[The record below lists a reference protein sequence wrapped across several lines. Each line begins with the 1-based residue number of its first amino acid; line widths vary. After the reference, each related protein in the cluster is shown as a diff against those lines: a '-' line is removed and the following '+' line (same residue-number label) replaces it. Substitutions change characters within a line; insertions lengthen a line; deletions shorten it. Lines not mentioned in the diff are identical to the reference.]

1 MKKFKFKLEKL
12 LDINI
17 KEEDESKLKYTQAQN
32 EKRIV
37 EKSLERLEEN
47 YKKYSDIT
55 RADNVISQKV
65 TINYLSTLTQS
76 IKLTDEKLKEEEKKV
91 IEAQNDLIEK
101 QIKRKSLE
109 ILKDKEMERMKK
121 EEERIEQIRND
132 EFALYA
138 YIRNNVNVSQKGGK
152 YGV

>member
-37 EKSLERLEEN
+37 EKNLERLEEN

-55 RADNVISQKV
+55 RANDVISQKV

-91 IEAQNDLIEK
+91 IEAQNDLIQK

-109 ILKDKEMERMKK
+109 ILKEKEMERVRK

-138 YIRNNVNVSQKGGK
+138 YIRNNANVSQKGGK
-152 YGV
+152 YGI

>member
-17 KEEDESKLKYTQAQN
+17 KEEDESKLKYTKAQD

-37 EKSLERLEEN
+37 ERNLNRLEEN

-55 RADNVISQKV
+55 RAGDVISQKI

-109 ILKDKEMERMKK
+109 ILKEKEMEKVRK

-138 YIRNNVNVSQKGGK
+138 YIRNNVNVS
-152 YGV
+152 